1 MPGDDEAEDGAEA
14 LLPDGGADMG
24 DLGADY
30 SRRDVVGQL
39 LRPADGQRAEWHE
52 KLAVV

>member
-1 MPGDDEAEDGAEA
+1 LPGDDGAEA
-14 LLPDGGADMG
+14 SLPDGRADMA